1 MNINAIKEA
10 VRRELPPKR
19 WQHTVG
25 VMQSAKVLALTYGA
39 DPDKAEL
46 AGLLHDYCKY
56 WPAERQRLV
65 ILESDLSNELLN
77 YDKPLWHAPV
87 GAYVVS
93 QEFKIT
99 DEEVLDAIRYHTS
112 GRVGM
117 TLLEKIICVADYIE
131 PGRVYPEVETIREL
145 AESSLEQA
153 LIAGFDST
161 ISYLLTKGE
170 KIYPL
175 TLLSRNALIDE
186 VRARRISNDK

>member
-1 MNINAIKEA
+1 MKREELMEA
-10 VRRELPPKR
+10 VRRELPAKR
-19 WQHTVG
+19 WQHTLG
-25 VMQSAKVLALTYGA
+25 VMQSARELARKFGA

-56 WPAERQRLV
+56 WPTERQRLV
-65 ILESDLSNELLN
+65 ILESDLPNELLQ

-93 QEFKIT
+93 KEFGID

-117 TLLEKIICVADYIE
+117 TMLEKVVCLADYME
-131 PGRVYPEVETIREL
+131 PGRDYPEVAAIRKL
-145 AESSLEQA
+145 AETSVEKA
-153 LIAGFDST
+153 LVAGYDST
-161 ISYLLTKGE
+161 MRYLLTKGE

-186 VRARRISNDK
+186 IRERDRRNNR

>member
-1 MNINAIKEA
+1 MMFNELMEA
-10 VRRELPPKR
+10 VRRELPVKR
-19 WQHTVG
+19 WEHTLG
-25 VMQSAKVLALTYGA
+25 VMQSAKELAHKYGA

-46 AGLLHDYCKY
+46 AGLLHDFCKY
-56 WPAERQRLV
+56 WPTERQRLV
-65 ILESDLSNELLN
+65 ILESELPNELLN

-93 QEFKIT
+93 QEFGIK
-99 DEEVLDAIRYHTS
+99 DEDVLNAIRYHTS

-117 TLLEKIICVADYIE
+117 TLLEKVVCLADYIE
-131 PGRVYPEVETIREL
+131 PGRVYPEVETIRLL
-145 AESSLEQA
+145 AETSLEKP

-161 ISYLLTKGE
+161 IHYLLTKGE

-186 VRARRISNDK
+186 IRDRRMNR

>member
-1 MNINAIKEA
+1 MMFNQLMEA
-10 VRRELPPKR
+10 VRRELPFKR
-19 WQHTVG
+19 WEHTLG
-25 VMQSAKVLALTYGA
+25 VMKSAKELAHKYGA
-39 DPDKAEL
+39 DIDKAEL

-56 WPAERQRLV
+56 WPTERQRLV
-65 ILESDLSNELLN
+65 ILESNLPNELLS

-93 QEFKIT
+93 QEFGIS
-99 DEEVLDAIRYHTS
+99 DEEVLNAVRYHTS

-117 TLLEKIICVADYIE
+117 TLLEKVVCLADYME
-131 PGRVYPEVETIREL
+131 PGRVYPEVEVIRSL
-145 AESSLEQA
+145 AETSLEKA

-161 ISYLLTKGE
+161 IHYLLTKGE

-186 VRARRISNDK
+186 VRDRRINR